1 MESPFRNH
9 LAESRRTRMTIGIV
23 TSALVA
29 APLMLGGLAAPVAAL
44 DDLSPT
50 VVAKAR
56 AKDKGDVCPELT
68 RIKYPWLGCRANEY
82 GGTSLVLP
90 SQPPPL
96 PCNLRLAN
104 GDCAASPEVWQLDM
118 PVVGPGY

>member
-1 MESPFRNH
+1 MASHSRNR
-9 LAESRRTRMTIGIV
+9 LAESNRTRTTIGIV
-23 TSALVA
+23 VSALIA
-29 APLMLGGLAAPVAAL
+29 APLVLGGLAAPIAAL

-50 VVAKAR
+50 AVMKAE
-56 AKDKGDVCPELT
+56 GDMCPELT
-68 RIKYPWLGCRANEY
+68 RIKYPWLRCRANEY
-82 GGTSLVLP
+82 GGTTLVLP

-118 PVVGPGY
+118 PVIGPGY

>member
-1 MESPFRNH
+1 MESPSRNH
-9 LAESRRTRMTIGIV
+9 LAESSRTRMTIGIV
-23 TSALVA
+23 ASALVA

-50 VVAKAR
+50 AVAKAP

-68 RIKYPWLGCRANEY
+68 RIKYPWLSCRANEY
-82 GGTSLVLP
+82 GGTTLVLP

>member
-1 MESPFRNH
+1 MASHSRNR
-9 LAESRRTRMTIGIV
+9 LAETNRTRTTIGIV
-23 TSALVA
+23 VSALIA
-29 APLMLGGLAAPVAAL
+29 APLVLGGLAAPIAAL

-50 VVAKAR
+50 AVMKTE
-56 AKDKGDVCPELT
+56 GDMCPELT
-68 RIKYPWLGCRANEY
+68 RIKYPWLRCRANEY
-82 GGTSLVLP
+82 GGPTLVLP

-118 PVVGPGY
+118 PVIGPGY